1 MKSLLSI
8 YFQIF
13 FVLGY
18 AANFYS
24 SVECKNGLDGAALTS
39 PSSQVK
45 KATIVS
51 LLKSM
56 AAERA
61 HKKKSP
67 IVLNRNSEVFQSY
80 LEQRRPS
87 RSGDYSFLDTLFRE
101 EVPVTTPSPD
111 KFTGGATVYK
121 PSTQSPP
128 ALLNVPIHNGIETNI
143 YNYKIVKK
151 APEPTS
157 TPTLEL
163 KPANATKNSIF
174 GGTLTHFSNS
184 IDNQGKLN
192 KPSKTFGR
200 VTKNFGS
207 HVTKETL
214 PFPSFENQFYN
225 SNSFATPAPPP
236 KIIKEIKNS
245 FEPNVYKANPNVH
258 QGSFITTS
266 RPKTSRPTHKY
277 YMNLVTEQPY
287 LPPKKYKEEQ
297 KKEVTFSVALADNED
312 IKEIPPSINGSL
324 SYLSQDH
331 STFNAH
337 KPLSTTF
344 TKPFD
349 TDAYIEP
356 SFYYKDVKDDI
367 IADISTHDTSSIS
380 SNVPGKFQSPIVPL
394 GDKNIVNYVPIDKPK
409 FYYKPLEQEA
419 QTEEPVFYYKP
430 IVPKTETKTI
440 VYKQSNTGSYSKPFS
455 TSSNSFAI
463 KDPTKTLQEDSTFA
477 SQVPVVSQLKYTTPH
492 PLVYGFKPLT
502 FKDEPYTPATSRDR
516 SPKYLSSLPFSSK
529 PEVSKLRHYSPFSPP
544 KKLYEDD
551 YPNISVSK
559 PVRFPYDKRHYY
571 SGRFVSTFK

>member
-1 MKSLLSI
+1 MHIEIVLLI
-8 YFQIF
+8 CFQIF
-13 FVLGY
+13 FLLGY
-18 AANFYS
+18 AAIFYS
-24 SVECKNGLDGAALTS
+24 PVDCKNGLDRATLTS

-87 RSGDYSFLDTLFRE
+87 RSGDYAFLDTLFRE

-128 ALLNVPIHNGIETNI
+128 ALLSVPIHNGIKTNI

-157 TPTLEL
+157 IPALEL
-163 KPANATKNSIF
+163 KPTNETKHSYF
-174 GGTLTHFSNS
+174 GGTSTHFSNS
-184 IDNQGKLN
+184 IDNH
-192 KPSKTFGR
+192 
-200 VTKNFGS
+200 
-207 HVTKETL
+207 HVIKENL

-236 KIIKEIKNS
+236 KIIKEIENN
-245 FEPNVYKANPNVH
+245 FEPNVYQTNPNIH

-266 RPKTSRPTHKY
+266 RPKSSRPTHKY

-287 LPPKKYKEEQ
+287 LPPQKYKEKQ
-297 KKEVTFSVALADNED
+297 NKEVTFSVALANNED
-312 IKEIPPSINGSL
+312 IKEIAPSINGGV

-337 KPLSTTF
+337 KPSSTTF
-344 TKPFD
+344 DKPFD
-349 TDAYIEP
+349 TDTYNEP
-356 SFYYKDVKDDI
+356 TFYYKDVKDDI
-367 IADISTHDTSSIS
+367 ISDISIHDTSSIS
-380 SNVPGKFQSPIVPL
+380 PNVPGKHQSSIGPS

-409 FYYKPLEQEA
+409 FYYKPLEQET

-440 VYKQSNTGSYSKPFS
+440 VYKQSKSGSYSKPFS
-455 TSSNSFAI
+455 TSSNSFAV
-463 KDPTKTLQEDSTFA
+463 KDQTKTLQEDSTTS
-477 SQVPVVSQLKYTTPH
+477 SQVPVVSQLQYTTPH

-502 FKDEPYTPATSRDR
+502 FKDEPYTPPTSRDR
-516 SPKYLSSLPFSSK
+516 SPKYLSSLPFSST

-544 KKLYEDD
+544 KKLYEDA

-571 SGRFVSTFK
+571 SGRFVSTF

>member
-1 MKSLLSI
+1 MI

-13 FVLGY
+13 FLLGY
-18 AANFYS
+18 AAIFYS
-24 SVECKNGLDGAALTS
+24 FVDCKNTLDGATLTS

-87 RSGDYSFLDTLFRE
+87 RSGDYPFLDTLFRE

-128 ALLNVPIHNGIETNI
+128 ALLSVPIHNGIKTNI
-143 YNYKIVKK
+143 YDYKIIKK

-157 TPTLEL
+157 IPSLQL
-163 KPANATKNSIF
+163 KPTNDTKTSIF
-174 GGTLTHFSNS
+174 GETSAHFSNS
-184 IDNQGKLN
+184 IDNQGHRN

-200 VTKNFGS
+200 VTKNFGN
-207 HVTKETL
+207 HVVKENL

-225 SNSFATPAPPP
+225 SNSFATPAPPT
-236 KIIKEIKNS
+236 KIIKEIENN
-245 FEPNVYKANPNVH
+245 FEPNAYQTNPNVH

-287 LPPKKYKEEQ
+287 LPPQKYKEEQ
-297 KKEVTFSVALADNED
+297 NKEVTFSVALANNED
-312 IKEIPPSINGSL
+312 IKEIEPSIDGSL
-324 SYLSQDH
+324 SYSSQDH
-331 STFNAH
+331 STFNVH
-337 KPLSTTF
+337 KPLSTTY

-349 TDAYIEP
+349 ADTYIEP
-356 SFYYKDVKDDI
+356 TFYYKDEKGDTI
-367 IADISTHDTSSIS
+367 SDISIHETSSIS
-380 SNVPGKFQSPIVPL
+380 SNVPVKFQSSIDIS
-394 GDKNIVNYVPIDKPK
+394 GDKNVVNYVPIDKPK
-409 FYYKPLEQEA
+409 FYYKPVEQET
-419 QTEEPVFYYKP
+419 QTEEPIFYYKP
-430 IVPKTETKTI
+430 IVPKTEAKTI
-440 VYKQSNTGSYSKPFS
+440 AYKQPNIGLSYSKPFS

-463 KDPTKTLQEDSTFA
+463 KDSPKTLHEDSNIA
-477 SQVPVVSQLKYTTPH
+477 SQVPVVSQLQYTTPH

-502 FKDEPYTPATSRDR
+502 FQKDPYTSATSRDR
-516 SPKYLSSLPFSSK
+516 SPKYLSSLPFSST
-529 PEVSKLRHYSPFSPP
+529 PEVSKLQHYSPFSPP

-551 YPNISVSK
+551 YPNISISK

-571 SGRFVSTFK
+571 SGRFVSTF